1 MELILASTSPRR
13 RELIKKIVNK
23 FTVIKPVCDEVIDG
37 SPYFIAK
44 QNALLKGRSVKG
56 DFVLA
61 CDTIVALD
69 NTIFGKPKNKDE
81 AFSTLKKLSGKTH
94 KVISGVY
101 IRYKTIESIF
111 TDTSYVTFKKL
122 TDIDINNYINR
133 FNPYDKAGSYAI
145 QDNMVVDKYEGSL
158 DNIIGLPVERIIEEL
173 NVIKPN

>member
-1 MELILASTSPRR
+1 MKLILASTSPRR
-13 RELIKKIVNK
+13 RELIKKVVK
-23 FTVIKPVCDEVIDG
+23 DFTVIKPVCDEVIDG

-44 QNALLKGRSVKG
+44 QNALLKGRSVQG

-69 NTIFGKPKNKDE
+69 NKIFGKPKNKE
-81 AFSTLKKLSGKTH
+81 NAYSTLKELSGKTH

-101 IRYKTIESIF
+101 IRYKATETIF
-111 TDTSYVTFKKL
+111 TDTSFVTFKKL
-122 TDIDINNYINR
+122 SDKNINDYINR

-145 QDNMVVDKYEGSL
+145 QDNMVVDKFEGSL

-173 NVIKPN
+173 NAIKSN